1 MSNFTLYQGDVYAV
15 LPQLPDSSV
24 DCIVTSPPY
33 FNQRDYGHKG
43 QIGLGM
49 SIAEYVEAMRSV
61 FAECR
66 RVLKPSGT
74 LWLNLGDSYAGSGRG
89 PEGGISKGKD
99 FRHTEKQAKPN
110 RELPRKNL
118 IGIPWRVAFALQ
130 DDGWILRSDIIWH
143 KPAPMP
149 ESVKD
154 RPTKS
159 HEYVFMFS
167 KSERYYYGYDDVK
180 ESAKRTGDKQT
191 FGGAKARN
199 GTIEPDDPRSR
210 NGTEQWGRDYVTSEY
225 RNMRT
230 VWTISTEGY
239 SGAHHA
245 VMPIELA
252 ATCIKAG
259 CPPDGVVFDPFMGS
273 GTTAIAAAR
282 NSRDV
287 VGIELVA
294 AYAQIAIERF
304 EADMPLL
311 NHAKVVKQVADS
323 ATL

>member
-143 KPAPMP
+143 KTNVMP
-149 ESVKD
+149 ESVTD

-159 HEYVFMFS
+159 HEYVFMFT

-180 ESAKRTGDKQT
+180 EKATEGD
-191 FGGAKARN
+191 
-199 GTIEPDDPRSR
+199 
-210 NGTEQWGRDYVTSEY
+210 Y
-225 RNMRT
+225 RNKRT
-230 VWTISTEGY
+230 VWTISTQGFT
-239 SGAHHA
+239 GAHHA
-245 VMPIELA
+245 VMPVELA

>member
-143 KPAPMP
+143 KTNVMP

-154 RPTKS
+154 RPTNDYE
-159 HEYVFMFS
+159 HVFLFA
-167 KSERYYYGYDDVK
+167 KQPKYYFNGEAIRE
-180 ESAKRTGDKQT
+180 ES
-191 FGGAKARN
+191 
-199 GTIEPDDPRSR
+199 IW
-210 NGTEQWGRDYVTSEY
+210 WGRAENAERGSFNGKYGENSFRAITET
-225 RNMRT
+225 RNARA
-230 VWTISTEGY
+230 VWTISK
-239 SGAHHA
+239 SASKLKHFA
-245 VMPIELA
+245 PMPVELA
-252 ATCIKAG
+252 DRCIKAG